1 MDAEGGG
8 RDLIQRYVLER
19 VAQYATL
26 LWHVIL
32 NNLQKDQ
39 HTKTYKPL
47 IKRCCDFYVMKDLPK
62 ITKITTTSVHKK
74 EPELPGILERVAQYA
89 TLLWH
94 VILNNLKQN
103 SDHKR
108 KQNGHPR
115 GMCVI

>member
-1 MDAEGGG
+1 MPRGGG
-8 RDLIQRYVLER
+8 RDLIQRYV
-19 VAQYATL
+19 
-26 LWHVIL
+26 
-32 NNLQKDQ
+32 
-39 HTKTYKPL
+39 
-47 IKRCCDFYVMKDLPK
+47 
-62 ITKITTTSVHKK
+62 
-74 EPELPGILERVAQYA
+74 LERVAQYA